1 MNAAMARGVLRSSS
15 QYQVELPQV
24 MSDINVPLC
33 KIEQDVNAP
42 MMLARFDTAEKQH
55 SCDKQIT
62 QLGSKIGLIDEY
74 NVPVG

>member
-1 MNAAMARGVLRSSS
+1 MNAAMAGGVLRLSS

-42 MMLARFDTAEKQH
+42 MMLARFDITKKQY
-55 SCDKQIT
+55 
-62 QLGSKIGLIDEY
+62 LLIQFNTPIHY
-74 NVPVG
+74 